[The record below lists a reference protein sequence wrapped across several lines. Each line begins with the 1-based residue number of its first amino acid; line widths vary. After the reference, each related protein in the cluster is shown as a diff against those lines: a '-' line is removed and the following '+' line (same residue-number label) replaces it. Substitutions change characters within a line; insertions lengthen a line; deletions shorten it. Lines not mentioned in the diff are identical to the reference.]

1 MRWCDTITHWYVGW
15 YSWITFWSNWN
26 CEKIGHS
33 YMIFLYKT
41 GKFYPAMLAN
51 HLMKSC
57 TPFGTPDPLSRPWR
71 KQEVHSTEAS
81 PKATGASFVECT
93 QRKKS
98 FITKWFLFAHNCIY
112 CNSFFQ
118 FFGEKLTRP
127 NGGNSPPGK
136 TQLPYKT
143 KKCQKSLELTRNLN
157 TNWCH
162 WFKEVLSYRLNPPDW
177 RKKHWKKCFF
187 VRPEKWTLSAVPMQN
202 CKATA
207 LVAPQ
212 SITFVF

>member
-1 MRWCDTITHWYVGW
+1 
-15 YSWITFWSNWN
+15 
-26 CEKIGHS
+26 
-33 YMIFLYKT
+33 MIFLYKT
-41 GKFYPAMLAN
+41 GKKFYPAMLAN

-57 TPFGTPDPLSRPWR
+57 TPFQTHLIRDCRGHEES
-71 KQEVHSTEAS
+71 
-81 PKATGASFVECT
+81 
-93 QRKKS
+93 KKS
-98 FITKWFLFAHNCIY
+98 IAPKHHQKPRVSAWWNVHNEKNHSSLNDFCLLITVY
-112 CNSFFQ
+112 DSFFQ
-118 FFGEKLTRP
+118 LFGEKFTHP

-143 KKCQKSLELTRNLN
+143 KKCQKSLELIRNLN

-162 WFKEVLSYRLNPPDW
+162 WFKEVLWYRLNPPDW
-177 RKKHWKKCFF
+177 RKNTEKKN

-212 SITFVF
+212 IITFVF